1 MTTDLANYYCNS
13 VVPGDGFEPSSADP
27 TDTHATGL
35 KAQLDDMVLLM
46 NGKPNRLATI
56 QEVLRI
62 QILIEGILSG
72 QRAN

>member
-1 MTTDLANYYCNS
+1 M
-13 VVPGDGFEPSSADP
+13 VPGGGFEPSSADP
-27 TDTHATGL
+27 SDTGATGL

-56 QEVLRI
+56 QEALRV